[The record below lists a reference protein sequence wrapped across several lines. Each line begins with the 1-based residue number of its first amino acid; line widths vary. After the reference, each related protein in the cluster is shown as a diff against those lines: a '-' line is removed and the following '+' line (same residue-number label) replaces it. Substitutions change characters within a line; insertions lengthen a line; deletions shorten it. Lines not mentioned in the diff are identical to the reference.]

1 MNSSAS
7 THAEQL
13 KSSYC
18 NSPQDQVVRLQAQ
31 VEALQRQVA
40 MGERSLAQEQKL
52 RQQAETHLSNFLSQP
67 NLSIVSFRLFE
78 HNPHTYNYDYCSAGC
93 DAVFGYSAAEFT
105 ADRTLWRSRIHPDDW
120 DTIVSPSWDKLL
132 QGVSHQREYRFR
144 HRDGSLRWILANITS
159 QWNAADRCWV
169 VTVIDR
175 DVSDRKQNLD
185 TLAASESQYR
195 LLFEANPNPMWIFD
209 LETLSFLA
217 VNQAA
222 ANLYGYTQAELLQM
236 TLADISLAN
245 CDDTLAQSLDTIR
258 QNPDQQYGGEWM
270 HRHKDGSL
278 IQVSVSSSSMVW
290 AGKPAWFTLINDIT
304 AQKQCEARQQFA
316 EAQRSAAERALARR
330 EAQLHALIEY
340 LPLEIWAKD
349 RNGISIIQNRADRE
363 HWGRNLGAP
372 YDDSQL
378 PSDLG
383 DAWKAQDARV
393 LSGEV
398 VRLEESQLMHGEWR
412 TFNKIIAPIWVDD
425 AVDGMVG
432 VNIDMTDY
440 KRAKAALEESEA
452 FLRSIFEGSPAAI
465 SVIDVRENMLCL
477 AGLNPAQEE
486 RLGLTDASVRGKPL
500 SAVFPPTTIYPLYQR
515 YWGCVMERVGR
526 IYETHQQLN
535 GESRWWLTTLTPLLN
550 REGHVYRL
558 IESSLDITA
567 RKLAE
572 DQLRQLNQRLEG
584 RVQQRTAA
592 LLQQAHKEKL
602 LRAIAQRIRQ
612 SLNLDDVLATAVAE
626 VRQSLNTD
634 RAAVLHWCDPETWVV
649 VKDSVTEGLTSIEQA
664 SFSNNLLAPA
674 ATEVL
679 QQGEAR
685 IVQDVAQDPWGMG
698 LLPFMQSIGVV
709 SKMVAPILCRDNR
722 DGNQELWGVLVVYS
736 AQAERRWQ
744 APELEVL
751 KQIANQLAIA
761 IQQANLYHQLHTEL
775 GERRRAELQLRSS
788 LQEKEVLL
796 QEVHHRVKNNLQ
808 LVSSLLSLQ
817 SRTISDPQILEPFI
831 ESQRRI
837 QTMALIHQK
846 LYHSGNLAEI
856 NMAHYVQ
863 SLVADLFSAW
873 RSGEVVLCSEVVP
886 VSVSLDVAIACG
898 LIINELVSNAFKY
911 AFPNSPQISNG
922 RISICFAPDTAAKAP
937 RQYTLSI
944 ADNGIG
950 LAETVD
956 FPHPTTLGLRIVY
969 AMIQKLQAQ
978 YWVDRIEGSAFHI
991 SFTLD

>member
-1 MNSSAS
+1 M
-7 THAEQL
+7 
-13 KSSYC
+13 
-18 NSPQDQVVRLQAQ
+18 VRLQAQ

-40 MGERSLAQEQKL
+40 IGERSLAQEQKL
-52 RQQAETHLSNFLSQP
+52 RQQAEANLSNFLGQP

-78 HNPHTYNYDYCSAGC
+78 HDPHTYDYDYCSAGC
-93 DAVFGYSAAEFT
+93 HAVFGYTAAEFM

-120 DTIVSPSWDKLL
+120 HTIVAPSWHQLL
-132 QGVSHQREYRFR
+132 QGVPHQREYRFR
-144 HRDGSLRWILANITS
+144 HRDGSQRWVLADLTS
-159 QWNAADRCWV
+159 QWNAAERCWV

-175 DVSDRKQNLD
+175 DVSDRKQGLD
-185 TLAASESQYR
+185 ILAASESQYR

-236 TLADISLAN
+236 TLSDMRPVN
-245 CDDTLAQSLDTIR
+245 RDNTLAQSLDAIR
-258 QNPDQQYGGEWM
+258 QNPDPQYCGEWV
-270 HRHKDGSL
+270 HQHKDGSL
-278 IQVSVSSSSMVW
+278 IQVSVSSNSIVW
-290 AGKPAWFTLINDIT
+290 AGKPARFTLINDVT
-304 AQKQCEARQQFA
+304 AQKQSEARQQFA
-316 EAQRSAAERALARR
+316 EAQRSAAERALSKR

-349 RNGISIIQNRADRE
+349 RNGISIIQNQADRE
-363 HWGRNLGAP
+363 HWGRNVGAP
-372 YDDSQL
+372 HDKSQL
-378 PSDLG
+378 PSDLW
-383 DAWKAQDARV
+383 DAWKAQDAQV
-393 LSGEV
+393 LAGEV
-398 VRLEESQLMHGEWR
+398 VRLEESRLIHGEWR
-412 TFNKIIAPIWVDD
+412 TFNKIIAPIWVDG

-440 KRAKAALEESEA
+440 KRAKAALEESET
-452 FLRSIFEGSPAAI
+452 FLRSIFEGSQAAI
-465 SVIDVRENMLCL
+465 SVIDVRDNMLCL

-486 RLGLTDASVRGKPL
+486 RLGLIDASVRGKPL
-500 SAVFPPTTIYPLYQR
+500 SAIFPPTTIYPLYQR

-526 IYETHQQLN
+526 IYETHQQRN
-535 GESRWWLTTLTPLLN
+535 GESCWWLTTLTPLLN
-550 REGHVYRL
+550 SDGQVYRL
-558 IESSLDITA
+558 IESSLDITP

-572 DQLRQLNQRLEG
+572 DQLRQLNQRLEE

-592 LLQQAHKEKL
+592 LQQQAQREKL
-602 LRAIAQRIRQ
+602 LRAIVQRIRQ
-612 SLNLDDVLATAVAE
+612 SLNLDDVLATAVTE
-626 VRQSLNTD
+626 VRQSLGTD
-634 RAAVLHWCDPETWVV
+634 RAAVLHWRDPDTWVT
-649 VKDSVTEGLTSIEQA
+649 VKDSVMEGATSIEQA
-664 SFSNNLLAPA
+664 SFPNNLLAQS
-674 ATEVL
+674 ATDVL

-685 IVQDVAQDPWGMG
+685 IVQDVAQDPWGTG
-698 LLPFMQSIGVV
+698 LLSFMQSIGVV
-709 SKMVAPILCRDNR
+709 SKMVAPILCRDNH
-722 DGNQELWGVLVVYS
+722 DGNQELWGVLVVHS
-736 AQAERRWQ
+736 SQAGRRWQ
-744 APELEVL
+744 AAELEVL

-761 IQQANLYHQLHTEL
+761 IQQASLYHQLQAEL
-775 GERRRAELQLRSS
+775 GERRRAESQLRSS

-808 LVSSLLSLQ
+808 MISSLLSLQ
-817 SRTISDPQILEPFI
+817 SRTIADPQILEPFV
-831 ESQRRI
+831 EGQRRI

-863 SLVADLFSAW
+863 SLIADLFSAC
-873 RSGEVVLCSEVVP
+873 RSGEVALCAEVVP
-886 VSVSLDVAIACG
+886 VPVSLDVAIACG

-911 AFPNSPQISNG
+911 AFPNSRQISNG
-922 RISICFAPDTAAKAP
+922 RISIHFAPDATAKAP

-969 AMIQKLQAQ
+969 AMIQKLRAQ
-978 YWVDRIEGSAFHI
+978 YWVDRTEGSAFHI